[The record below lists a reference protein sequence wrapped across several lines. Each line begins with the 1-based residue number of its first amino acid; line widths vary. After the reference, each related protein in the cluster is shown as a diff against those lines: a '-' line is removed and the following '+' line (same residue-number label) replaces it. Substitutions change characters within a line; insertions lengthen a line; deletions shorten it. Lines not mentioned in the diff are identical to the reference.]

1 MQQRKKII
9 MKILFLIIA
18 VPPAITVWTIFAPS
32 LTGIEMYVSYP
43 QLSEKTVLSLSDNL
57 SILEITGKSNFKN
70 DNFRLKICNEGTACY
85 SDLLQNKTIAY
96 ITCKG
101 ISSETADYSSIKFYY
116 DTIDNC
122 SKYYEISYN
131 PETNK
136 ALCIDG
142 KISRTNPFSAKIVI
156 NNDTLFNE

>member
-18 VPPAITVWTIFAPS
+18 VPPAITVWTTLAPS

-70 DNFRLKICNEGTACY
+70 DKFHLKLYEGNEG
-85 SDLLQNKTIAY
+85 SMLQNKAVAYIAY
-96 ITCKG
+96 KG
-101 ISSETADYSSIKFYY
+101 IFSETVDFSSIKFYY
-116 DTIDNC
+116 DIIDNC
-122 SKYYEISYN
+122 TRYYEISYN
-131 PETNK
+131 KESNK

-142 KISRTNPFSAKIVI
+142 KILRKNPFSAKIVKT
-156 NNDTLFNE
+156 NNQNTIF

>member
-1 MQQRKKII
+1 MQNSKKKKLIKNVIFFII
-9 MKILFLIIA
+9 TF
-18 VPPAITVWTIFAPS
+18 PPFFFMLPIYLGGKNF
-32 LTGIEMYVSYP
+32 YVSP

-70 DNFRLKICNEGTACY
+70 DKFHLKLYESNEG
-85 SDLLQNKTIAY
+85 SKLQNKAIAY
-96 ITCKG
+96 IQYKNIVSFPVDLHRVT
-101 ISSETADYSSIKFYY
+101 FYY

>member
-1 MQQRKKII
+1 MLPIYLGGKN
-9 MKILFLIIA
+9 F
-18 VPPAITVWTIFAPS
+18 
-32 LTGIEMYVSYP
+32 YVSP

-70 DNFRLKICNEGTACY
+70 DKFHLKLYESNEG
-85 SDLLQNKTIAY
+85 SKLQNKAIAY
-96 ITCKG
+96 IQYKNIVSFPVDLHRVT
-101 ISSETADYSSIKFYY
+101 FYY

>member
-32 LTGIEMYVSYP
+32 LTGIEMYVISP

-70 DNFRLKICNEGTACY
+70 DKFHLKLYESNEG
-85 SDLLQNKTIAY
+85 SKLQNKAIAY
-96 ITCKG
+96 IQYKNIVSFPVDLHRVT
-101 ISSETADYSSIKFYY
+101 FYY

-156 NNDTLFNE
+156 NN